1 MVTNENDPSPAPL
14 CIKVL
19 QMNAFIKYF
28 DNNNKYM
35 KSLVHDE
42 ELLKK
47 FNEIRD
53 KDKDLFK
60 KEFDS
65 EPEYL

>member
-1 MVTNENDPSPAPL
+1 
-14 CIKVL
+14 
-19 QMNAFIKYF
+19 MNAFIKYF
-28 DNNNKYM
+28 DNNNNKYM
-35 KSLVHDE
+35 KSLAHDE
-42 ELLKK
+42 ELLEK
-47 FNEIRD
+47 FKEIRD